1 MAMPE
6 LQTNQNVIEQRCYQV
21 LAAWLNRVEEVL
33 STHLLRNTND
43 LRAFLAIVDKV
54 VLILRTVL
62 PATERKKNDLYDL
75 LEKLEHEEFAAEAET

>member
-62 PATERKKNDLYDL
+62 PATERKKNDLYEL